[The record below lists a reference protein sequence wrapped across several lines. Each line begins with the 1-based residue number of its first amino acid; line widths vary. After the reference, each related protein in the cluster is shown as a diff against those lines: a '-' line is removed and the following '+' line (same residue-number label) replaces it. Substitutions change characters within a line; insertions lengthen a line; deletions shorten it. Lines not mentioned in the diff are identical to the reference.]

1 MTPRV
6 LQNGSKMN
14 ATNRTTKKK
23 HLQFQNKKQCG
34 ERHGGGSSRS
44 ELDIIYDI
52 LYIIDYILYIIY
64 YIVYII
70 YYILFLISYILDRIA
85 YILYL
90 IYDILYISSDI

>member
-1 MTPRV
+1 VGAFLNKTPQKSTPSPKSAQRSPEPSPGAPKATKMKPRDTKMTPRV

-44 ELDIIYDI
+44 ELDIFHQIQQE
-52 LYIIDYILYIIY
+52 
-64 YIVYII
+64 
-70 YYILFLISYILDRIA
+70 
-85 YILYL
+85 
-90 IYDILYISSDI
+90 